1 MWEVLDN
8 YAPRC
13 NIENTKRSE
22 LQFRTVL
29 DYGLREVRFERV
41 TPN

>member
-1 MWEVLDN
+1 VLAN

-22 LQFRTVL
+22 LRFHAALGDGVRVL
-29 DYGLREVRFERV
+29 RFERV